1 MDNSQ
6 QYDPY
11 SNNSPLE
18 RKDSNGIYLKDKLT
32 MLKERFI
39 YYAVRVLP
47 YIGRAITFLFFYLR
61 RIIVSGIKIAIEQLK
76 F

>member
-18 RKDSNGIYLKDKLT
+18 RKDSNEVYLKDKLT
-32 MLKERFI
+32 MLKEKFI
-39 YYAVRVLP
+39 YYAIRILP
-47 YIGRAITFLFFYLR
+47 YIGRFITFLFFYLR
-61 RIIVSGIKIAIEQLK
+61 RIITSGIKIAIEQLK